1 VPVVWLT
8 VGGFVLLARAWLGLV
23 TRHPGHYA
31 SRRYLAL
38 AGDLGITT
46 FGMVMLGDFGA
57 SFYPLYLWIIVGNG
71 MRFGAR
77 YMYPAVA
84 AGNVAFGLVVLL
96 SEHWQ
101 RQRVIGLSLWL
112 GLLILPA
119 FYVSLAGRLHR
130 ALVHSEA
137 GRRIQANLARDNAR
151 LLDEA
156 RAAAAALR
164 DKNAELDAFVH
175 TVSHDLRAPL
185 VSIQGMAELIIED
198 HAAGLDEDGR
208 HYLRRV
214 QANTHR
220 MERLLLDLLELS
232 RIGREERP
240 AEHVPLGDVVRDVLA
255 ELHEQVRARG
265 ITVVTGELPT
275 VRAVRVQMEQ
285 VVRNL
290 LTNAVKYMGD
300 TPSPTIEI
308 GAIPREAHV
317 ECWVRDTGIGIDP
330 RYQDDIFKLFHRL
343 KDVEAEGTGVGLA
356 IVKKIVEAA
365 GGRLWVESAPGQ
377 GSTFRFT
384 WPAGDPA
391 AQPMR
396 SARIATAS
404 A

>member
-1 VPVVWLT
+1 
-8 VGGFVLLARAWLGLV
+8 VGGFALYARAWLALV
-23 TRHPGHYA
+23 TRYPGHYA
-31 SRRYLAL
+31 SRRAVAL
-38 AGDLGITT
+38 AGDLGIAT

-57 SFYPLYLWIIVGNG
+57 GFYPLYLWIIVGNG

-77 YMYPAVA
+77 SMYAAVA

-96 SEHWQ
+96 SESWQ
-101 RQRVIGLSLWL
+101 RQRMIGLGLWL

-137 GRRIQANLARDNAR
+137 ARRVQAGLADENAR
-151 LLDEA
+151 LLEEA
-156 RAAAAALR
+156 RAAATALR

-185 VSIQGMAELIIED
+185 VTIQGMAELLVAD
-198 HAAGLDEDGR
+198 HAERLDEDGR

-214 QANTHR
+214 QANTNR
-220 MERLLLDLLELS
+220 MERLLLDLLALS
-232 RIGREERP
+232 IIGREDRP
-240 AEHVPLGDVVRDVLA
+240 PEDVPLADVVRDVLA
-255 ELHEQVRARG
+255 ELDEQVRARG
-265 ITVVTGELPT
+265 IAVLVSELPT
-275 VRAVRVQMEQ
+275 VRTIRVQMEQ

-300 TPSPTIEI
+300 TSSPTIEI
-308 GAIPREAHV
+308 GALRRDGHV
-317 ECWVRDTGIGIDP
+317 ECWVRDNGIGIDP
-330 RYQDDIFKLFHRL
+330 RYQDDVFKLFHRL

-365 GGRLWVESAPGQ
+365 GGRLWVESAPGE

-391 AQPMR
+391 AQPIR